1 MSVTEL
7 WLVRHGESVGNV
19 AASRAQREGLDV
31 IPLDIRDADVPLS
44 PVGARQARALG
55 EWLSAHRDR
64 IDAFWVSPYVRARET
79 LAIALAEDDAS
90 GPAAVTAPVTVD
102 ERLRDRELGILDLL
116 TRAGVERLHPDEAER
131 RRHLGKFYHRPPGGE
146 SWADV
151 ALRLRS
157 FLREALAEPGAGPGQ
172 RVLVV
177 VHDAVV
183 MLLLYVLLPLSEERL
198 LEFVA
203 DHTVDN
209 ASVTHLRVTETG
221 WELVDFSN
229 VEHLVRE
236 GAPVTEHAGSP
247 DVEPE

>member
-44 PVGARQARALG
+44 PVGARQAGALG
-55 EWLSAHRDR
+55 EWLSDQRGR
-64 IDAFWVSPYVRARET
+64 IDEFWVSPYIRARET
-79 LAIALAEDDAS
+79 LAIALAEGEESAS
-90 GPAAVTAPVTVD
+90 TIID

-116 TRAGVERLHPDEAER
+116 TRAGVERLHPGEAER

-157 FLREALAEPGAGPGQ
+157 FLRDALSDAAPGPDR

-183 MLLLYVLLPLSEERL
+183 MLLLYVLLPLSEEQL
-198 LEFVA
+198 LDFAA
-203 DHTVDN
+203 DHTVEN
-209 ASVTHLRVTETG
+209 ASITHLRATDAG
-221 WELVDFSN
+221 WELVEFSN
-229 VEHLVRE
+229 VEHLERE